1 MHTLY
6 IQVGTT
12 TVGTNFLSSRRTHF
26 PIILPVCCTG
36 QFWWITFL
44 GKMKDTSEDKMD
56 QFINLLFS
64 STILCT
70 YINLEYLKSCISQ
83 QVAKYFNKCNEI
95 SELLGTLSETSIKK
109 NENMSIV
116 RHAHKINS
124 YVQIKKKQSFV
135 TVNS

>member
-6 IQVGTT
+6 IQGGTT

-26 PIILPVCCTG
+26 PIILPVKSWWKIG

-70 YINLEYLKSCISQ
+70 YIYLEYLKSCISQ

-95 SELLGTLSETSIKK
+95 GELLGTLSETSIKK
-109 NENMSIV
+109 E
-116 RHAHKINS
+116 
-124 YVQIKKKQSFV
+124 
-135 TVNS
+135 